1 LVNRVI
7 KTLYEDDRA
16 IVDIEGNAWQVWY
29 PLERVMEV
37 ENVNRRM
44 KR

>member
-7 KTLYEDDRA
+7 KTIYEDDRA
-16 IVDIEGNAWQVWY
+16 IVDIEGNSWQVWY

>member
-16 IVDIEGNAWQVWY
+16 IVDIEGDAWQVWY

-37 ENVNRRM
+37 ESVNRRM